1 MKKMRRT
8 HDTNRS
14 RELVVELVNV
24 LVQWTKVQSP
34 VSPVVESVL
43 KDKKEGDLRS
53 HETDR

>member
-1 MKKMRRT
+1 MKRCERT

-14 RELVVELVNV
+14 RELVVKLVNV
-24 LVQWTKVQSP
+24 LVQWTKMQSP

-43 KDKKEGDLRS
+43 KDKEEGDLRS